1 MSKPP
6 APGSDSDRPVRKRQ
20 RYHSPLRQQQSLAT
34 RARIVNAGAQI
45 VHGLPTWDWKS
56 LTVRAVAEAAG
67 VSERTVHR
75 HFASERQLREAI
87 LQRLQEESGIDLDG
101 IRLDTFADDAARL
114 FRYLDSFAVEHVRLS
129 DPALDSMDVRRR
141 EALRNAVEQA
151 TPAWETADRDAVAAV
166 LDLLWNPPS
175 HERLVVAWGLST
187 ERAAAVLTWL
197 IRLVQEA
204 VQDNRRPD

>member
-6 APGSDSDRPVRKRQ
+6 ASASDSDRPVRKRQ
-20 RYHSPLRQQQSLAT
+20 RYHSPLRQQQSQET
-34 RARIVNAGAQI
+34 RARIVSAGAQI
-45 VHGLPTWDWKS
+45 VHGLPAWDWTS

-87 LQRLQEESGIDLDG
+87 LQRLQEESGIDLEA
-101 IRLDTFADDAARL
+101 IELDTFADEAARL
-114 FRYLDSFAVEHVRLS
+114 FRYLDSFAVEHVKVS
-129 DPALDSMDVRRR
+129 DPALDMMDIRRR
-141 EALRNAVEQA
+141 AALRNAVERA
-151 TPAWETADRDAVAAV
+151 TPGWEGADRDAVAAV

-187 ERAAAVLTWL
+187 ERAATVLTWL
-197 IRLVQEA
+197 IRLVEEA
-204 VQDNRRPD
+204 VRNDRRPD